1 MSEGLETEFA
11 LLGCGL
17 MGAALA
23 RTIATSGHRVVAWNR
38 TPQKAQALIGPGI
51 TAAPSVAE
59 AIATASVVITCVST
73 YDDVISILEGV
84 PSLGGRT
91 LVNFGTGT
99 PSQAR
104 VLAAWCADHDLQLLD
119 AAILAY
125 PRDIGT
131 KAAQILVAGPTDVW
145 QELRA
150 DLEVL
155 GNLRHVSPA
164 VSGAN
169 VLDVGVVGAFYIS
182 AVTAF
187 IESATYVHESGI
199 PMDSLLE
206 TAGPIVELLGHTI
219 QEAARAVESGEYA
232 TDQAALAVYAEAAR
246 GFLSEIRG
254 DGHPARL
261 LGAATESLN
270 VAEEAGLGHL
280 GIFAVR
286 AVS

>member
-1 MSEGLETEFA
+1 VSETFDA
-11 LLGCGL
+11 DVAVLGCGL
-17 MGAALA
+17 MGSALA
-23 RTIATSGHRVVAWNR
+23 RTIATSGRRVVVWNR
-38 TPQKAQALIGPGI
+38 TPQKAQALVGPGI
-51 TAAPSVAE
+51 TAAHSAAD
-59 AIATASVVITCVST
+59 AIATSSVVLTCVST
-73 YDDVISILEGV
+73 YDDVISILGAA
-84 PSLGGRT
+84 PSVGGRT

-104 VLAAWCADHDLQLLD
+104 ALAAWCADHDLQFLD

-131 KAAQILVAGPTDVW
+131 KAAQILISGPAQVW
-145 QELRA
+145 A
-150 DLEVL
+150 DLQADLKVL
-155 GNLRHVSPA
+155 GDLRHVSTD

-187 IESATYVHESGI
+187 IESATYVNACGI
-199 PMDSLLE
+199 STSSLLE

-254 DGHPARL
+254 DGHRARL
-261 LGAATESLN
+261 LGAAAESLN
-270 VAEEAGLGHL
+270 VAEAAGLGHL

-286 AVS
+286 SVS